1 MSSDDPR
8 EELVSCIF
16 QWGGTAFGKPGTGDP
31 GKTGERK
38 EPVSGEQPC
47 EVERMIS
54 PKEFKDSILAA
65 ILQQI
70 KLQNLTPR

>member
-16 QWGGTAFGKPGTGDP
+16 QWGGTPIGKPGTGDP
-31 GKTGERK
+31 GKTEERR

-47 EVERMIS
+47 GVERKIS
-54 PKEFKDSILAA
+54 PKEFRDSNPGSDLAA
-65 ILQQI
+65 D
-70 KLQNLTPR
+70 